1 MLKEFKEFA
10 MRGSV
15 VDLAVGLIIG
25 AAFNRIVSSL
35 VDDVVMPPVGMM
47 LGGVDFES
55 LFWTLGPGEFATLAA
70 AREAGAATINYGLF
84 LAAILDFVIVAFLL
98 FLIVRRINRMR
109 SEPEADTPNM
119 KLCPQCLTP
128 VPLAASRCSACTS
141 PLTAPTAT

>member
-25 AAFNRIVSSL
+25 AAFTRIVSSF
-35 VDDVVMPPVGMM
+35 VDDILMPPIGMM
-47 LGGVDFES
+47 LGGVDFEN

-84 LAAILDFVIVAFLL
+84 FAAILDFVIVAFLL

-109 SEPEADTPNM
+109 SEPTADTPNT

-128 VPLAASRCSACTS
+128 VPLAAIRCSACTS
-141 PLTAPTAT
+141 TLTA

>member
-1 MLKEFKEFA
+1 MLREFKEFA

-15 VDLAVGLIIG
+15 VDLAVGLVIG

-35 VDDVVMPPVGMM
+35 VDDIVMPPIGMM
-47 LGGVDFES
+47 LGGVDFEN

-84 LAAILDFVIVAFLL
+84 LAALLDFVIVAFLL

-109 SEPEADTPNM
+109 SEPEADTPNT

-128 VPLAASRCSACTS
+128 VPLAASRCPACTS
-141 PLTAPTAT
+141 PLTAPTVT